1 MFDFINAII
10 TAIKDLFESIFF
22 SSSPEYQKKR
32 QLKTYAAELKK
43 LNPPLYH
50 TGKIL
55 LPAFGSLLYQLY
67 HFLQPVKAILDKTV
81 NSSDIRAAE
90 KYQDIFFEAIL
101 SEEQVK
107 QRRGFTFQARNLLL
121 SNCKNY
127 QETEHK
133 LQEQT
138 HDFKNFLK
146 LFQTPAFKAR
156 DQELIKLFFL
166 SDLCDF
172 DYASFLSRFNNNL
185 QLTAKT
191 APSISQDSFEEVFAD
206 DVIKNLLD
214 FQFIVRH
221 VAITQTVINNVIF
234 LARNTDNFTDEIG
247 SKMEKTLL
255 TVENILANQLKRTTI
270 PIILKLIKEDPQ
282 FEEKIT
288 VSESKPLQEYIDRMS
303 ENFQADSKRL
313 LKITK
318 ETNIAGLIEKC
329 FGSGQLKPLDGYN
342 DAINDAIQ
350 NLSTISFDWVKPMQL
365 LKAFTEMYF
374 ETHYKTFLRSLLIEG
389 FFANKQVEGQ
399 YAAIYRSCEMLLGK
413 IKNFEQ
419 LFKPKG
425 QCNLIEI
432 QGYIAE
438 IEKGKDMKKQ
448 LQKIVEIA
456 NIQAKVVVQTG
467 SKAYADLYAFTEHL
481 LEDIKAPAP
490 ELITNIKALSVS
502 SKNKESFAHLEQD
515 KHIFAMFLEIMKNYA
530 VFGSLEKGKSG
541 APIPTAAP
549 NTAAPNTDPAAPPV
563 QK

>member
-1 MFDFINAII
+1 MFNFINTLI
-10 TAIKDLFESIFF
+10 TSIKDFFEGLFF
-22 SSSPEYQKKR
+22 SSSPEYQKRR
-32 QLKTYAAELKK
+32 QLKGYAAELKK

-81 NSSDIRAAE
+81 NSPDIRAAE
-90 KYQDIFFEAIL
+90 KYQNLFFEAIL

-107 QRRGFTFQARNLLL
+107 QRKNFTFQARKLLL
-121 SNCKNY
+121 SRCKTY

-133 LQEQT
+133 LQEQI
-138 HDFKNFLK
+138 HDFKSFMH
-146 LFQTPAFKAR
+146 LFAASAFKTR
-156 DQELIKLFFL
+156 EQEMIKLFYL

-172 DYASFLSRFNNNL
+172 DYASFLKRFNNNL
-185 QLTAKT
+185 QLSATTPA
-191 APSISQDSFEEVFAD
+191 SISQDNFEEVYAG

-221 VAITQTVINNVIF
+221 VAITQTTVDNVVF
-234 LARNTDNFTDEIG
+234 LARSIENFTDETG
-247 SKMEKTLL
+247 VKLEKTLN
-255 TVENILANQLKRTTI
+255 TVENILANRLKRTSI
-270 PIILKLIKEDPQ
+270 PKMLKLIKEDPD

-288 VSESKPLQEYIDRMS
+288 VSESKPLQEYVDRMS

-318 ETNIAGLIEKC
+318 ENNITGLIEKC
-329 FGSGQLKPLDGYN
+329 FGTGSLKPLDGYN
-342 DAINDAIQ
+342 DTVNDAIQ
-350 NLSTISFDWVKPMQL
+350 HLSTVSFDWVKPMQL

-374 ETHYKTFLRSLLIEG
+374 ETHYKTFLKSLLIEG
-389 FFANKQVEGQ
+389 FFANKQIEGQ
-399 YAAIYRSCEMLLGK
+399 YAAIYRSCEMLSNK
-413 IKNFEQ
+413 IKNFEE

-432 QGYIAE
+432 QGYVAE

-456 NIQAKVVVQTG
+456 NMQAKAVVQTG

-481 LEDIKAPAP
+481 LEDIKAPTP
-490 ELITNIKALSVS
+490 ELITNIKALAVS
-502 SKNKESFAHLEQD
+502 SKNKESFTRLEQD
-515 KHIFAMFLEIMKNYA
+515 RHIFAMFLEIMKNYA
-530 VFGSLEKGKSG
+530 VFGSLEKGKPNASV
-541 APIPTAAP
+541 PTAVP
-549 NTAAPNTDPAAPPV
+549 NDVSAERPA

>member
-10 TAIKDLFESIFF
+10 TAIKDFFEGLFFP
-22 SSSPEYQKKR
+22 SSPEYQKKW
-32 QLKTYAAELKK
+32 QLKTYAAELRK
-43 LNPPLYH
+43 LNPPLYR

-55 LPAFGSLLYQLY
+55 LPAFGALLYQLY

-81 NSSDIRAAE
+81 NSPDIRAAE
-90 KYQDIFFEAIL
+90 KYRDIFFEAIL

-107 QRRGFTFQARNLLL
+107 QRRSFTFQERSILL
-121 SNCKNY
+121 STCKSY

-133 LQEQT
+133 LQEQI
-138 HDFKNFLK
+138 HGFKNFMRI
-146 LFQTPAFKAR
+146 FTEPAFR
-156 DQELIKLFFL
+156 TREQELIKLFFL

-172 DYASFLSRFNNNL
+172 DYAAFLNRFNNNL
-185 QLTAKT
+185 QLTAGT
-191 APSISQDSFEEVFAD
+191 AAPISQDNFEEVFAK

-214 FQFIVRH
+214 FQFIVRN
-221 VAITQTVINNVIF
+221 VAITQTTIDNIIF
-234 LARNTDNFTDEIG
+234 LARSLENFTDETG
-247 SKMEKTLL
+247 VKLEKTLN
-255 TVENILANQLKRTTI
+255 TVETLLANRLKRTTI
-270 PIILKLIKEDPQ
+270 PIILKLINDDPN

-288 VSESKPLQEYIDRMS
+288 VSESKPLQEYVDRMT

-318 ETNIAGLIEKC
+318 ETNITGLIEKC

-365 LKAFTEMYF
+365 LKSFTEMYF

-456 NIQAKVVVQTG
+456 NMQAKAVVQTG

-481 LEDIKAPAP
+481 LEDIKAPTP
-490 ELITNIKALSVS
+490 ELITNLKALVVS
-502 SKNKESFAHLEQD
+502 SKNKESFTRLEQD
-515 KHIFAMFLEIMKNYA
+515 RHIFAMFLEIMKNYA
-530 VFGSLEKGKSG
+530 VFGSLEKGNPGGSV
-541 APIPTAAP
+541 PTTVPDAS
-549 NTAAPNTDPAAPPV
+549 PV
-563 QK
+563 SKPV

>member
-1 MFDFINAII
+1 MFNFINTLI
-10 TAIKDLFESIFF
+10 TSIKDFFEGLFF
-22 SSSPEYQKKR
+22 SSSPEYQKRR
-32 QLKTYAAELKK
+32 QLKGYAAELKK

-67 HFLQPVKAILDKTV
+67 HFLQPIKAILDKTV
-81 NSSDIRAAE
+81 NSPDIRAAE
-90 KYQDIFFEAIL
+90 KYQNLFFEAIL

-107 QRRGFTFQARNLLL
+107 QRKNFTFQARKLLL
-121 SNCKNY
+121 SRCKTY

-133 LQEQT
+133 LQEQI
-138 HDFKNFLK
+138 HDFKSFMH
-146 LFQTPAFKAR
+146 LFAASAFKTR
-156 DQELIKLFFL
+156 EQEMIKLFYL

-172 DYASFLSRFNNNL
+172 DYASFLKRFNNNL
-185 QLTAKT
+185 QLSAATPA
-191 APSISQDSFEEVFAD
+191 SISQDNFEEVYAG

-221 VAITQTVINNVIF
+221 VAITQTTVDNVVF
-234 LARNTDNFTDEIG
+234 LARSIENFTDETG
-247 SKMEKTLL
+247 VKLEKTLN
-255 TVENILANQLKRTTI
+255 TVENILANRLKRTSI
-270 PIILKLIKEDPQ
+270 PKMLKLIKEDPD

-288 VSESKPLQEYIDRMS
+288 VSESKPLQEYVDRMS

-318 ETNIAGLIEKC
+318 ENNITGLIEKC
-329 FGSGQLKPLDGYN
+329 FGTGSLKPLDGYN
-342 DAINDAIQ
+342 DTVNDAIQ
-350 NLSTISFDWVKPMQL
+350 HLSTVSFDWVKPMQL

-374 ETHYKTFLRSLLIEG
+374 ETHYKTFLKSLLIEG
-389 FFANKQVEGQ
+389 FFANKQIEGQ
-399 YAAIYRSCEMLLGK
+399 YAAIYRSCEMLSNK
-413 IKNFEQ
+413 IKNFEE

-432 QGYIAE
+432 QGYVAE

-456 NIQAKVVVQTG
+456 NMQAKAVVQTG

-481 LEDIKAPAP
+481 LEDIKAPTP
-490 ELITNIKALSVS
+490 ELITNIKALAVS
-502 SKNKESFAHLEQD
+502 SKNKESFTRLEQD
-515 KHIFAMFLEIMKNYA
+515 RHIFAMFLEIMKNYA
-530 VFGSLEKGKSG
+530 VFGSLEKGKPNASV
-541 APIPTAAP
+541 PTAVP
-549 NTAAPNTDPAAPPV
+549 NDVSAERPA

>member
-10 TAIKDLFESIFF
+10 TAIKDFFEGLFF

-32 QLKTYAAELKK
+32 QLKTYAAELRK
-43 LNPPLYH
+43 LNPPLYR
-50 TGKIL
+50 TGEIL
-55 LPAFGSLLYQLY
+55 LPAFGALLYQLY

-81 NSSDIRAAE
+81 NSPDIRAAE
-90 KYQDIFFEAIL
+90 KYRDIFFEAIL

-107 QRRGFTFQARNLLL
+107 QRRSFTFQERSILL
-121 SNCKNY
+121 STCKSY

-133 LQEQT
+133 LQEQI
-138 HDFKNFLK
+138 HGFKNFMRV
-146 LFQTPAFKAR
+146 FTVPTFR
-156 DQELIKLFFL
+156 TREQELIKLFFL

-172 DYASFLSRFNNNL
+172 DYAAFLNRFNNNL
-185 QLTAKT
+185 QLTAGT
-191 APSISQDSFEEVFAD
+191 PTSISQDNFEEVFAK

-214 FQFIVRH
+214 FQFIIRN
-221 VAITQTVINNVIF
+221 VAITQTAVDNIVF
-234 LARNTDNFTDEIG
+234 LAQSLGNFTDEIG
-247 SKMEKTLL
+247 EKLEKTLS
-255 TVENILANQLKRTTI
+255 TVETLLANRLKRTTI
-270 PIILKLIKEDPQ
+270 PIILKLINDDPN

-288 VSESKPLQEYIDRMS
+288 VSESKPLQEYVDRMS

-318 ETNIAGLIEKC
+318 ETNITGLIEKC

-365 LKAFTEMYF
+365 LKSFTEMYF

-389 FFANKQVEGQ
+389 FFANKQIEGQ

-456 NIQAKVVVQTG
+456 NMQAKAVVQTG

-481 LEDIKAPAP
+481 LEDIKAPTP
-490 ELITNIKALSVS
+490 ELITNLKALVVS
-502 SKNKESFAHLEQD
+502 SKNKESFTRLEQD
-515 KHIFAMFLEIMKNYA
+515 RHIFAMFLEIMKNYA
-530 VFGSLEKGKSG
+530 VFGSLEKGNPGGSV
-541 APIPTAAP
+541 PTTVPDAAP
-549 NTAAPNTDPAAPPV
+549 VSKPV
-563 QK
+563 

>member
-1 MFDFINAII
+1 MFDFINTLI
-10 TAIKDLFESIFF
+10 TSVKDFFEGLFF

-32 QLKTYAAELKK
+32 QLKNYAAELKK
-43 LNPPLYH
+43 QNPPLYH

-67 HFLQPVKAILDKTV
+67 HFLQPIKAILDKTV
-81 NSSDIRAAE
+81 NSPDIRAAE

-101 SEEQVK
+101 SEEQIK
-107 QRRGFTFQARNLLL
+107 QRRSFTFQARNLLL
-121 SNCKNY
+121 SKCKNY

-133 LQEQT
+133 QQEQI
-138 HDFKNFLK
+138 HDFKNFMRI
-146 LFQTPAFKAR
+146 FNTPAFKTR
-156 DQELIKLFFL
+156 EQELIKLFFL

-172 DYASFLSRFNNNL
+172 DYASFLNRFNNNL
-185 QLTAKT
+185 QLAAGTPA
-191 APSISQDSFEEVFAD
+191 SISQDNFEEVYAV
-206 DVIKNLLD
+206 DVTKNLLD
-214 FQFIVRH
+214 LQFIVRH
-221 VAITQTVINNVIF
+221 VTITQTTINNVIF
-234 LARNTDNFTDEIG
+234 LAQSLGNFTDEAG
-247 SKMEKTLL
+247 VKLEKTLR

-270 PIILKLIKEDPQ
+270 PIMLKLIKEDPS

-288 VSESKPLQEYIDRMS
+288 VSESKPLQEYVDRTS

-318 ETNIAGLIEKC
+318 ETNITGLIEKC
-329 FGSGQLKPLDGYN
+329 FGNVQLKPLDGYN
-342 DAINDAIQ
+342 DAVNDAIQ

-374 ETHYKTFLRSLLIEG
+374 ETHYKTFLKSLLIEG

-399 YAAIYRSCEMLLGK
+399 YAAIYRSCEMMLGK
-413 IKNFEQ
+413 IKGFEQ

-425 QCNLIEI
+425 QCNLVEI

-456 NIQAKVVVQTG
+456 NMQAKAVVQTG

-481 LEDIKAPAP
+481 LEDIKAPTP
-490 ELITNIKALSVS
+490 ELITNIKALAVS
-502 SKNKESFAHLEQD
+502 SKNKESFARLEQD
-515 KHIFAMFLEIMKNYA
+515 RHIFAMFLEIMKNYA
-530 VFGSLEKGKSG
+530 VFGSIEKGKPG
-541 APIPTAAP
+541 APIPAAVP
-549 NTAAPNTDPAAPPV
+549 NTTPASKPV

>member
-10 TAIKDLFESIFF
+10 TAIKDFFEGLFFP
-22 SSSPEYQKKR
+22 SSPEYQKKW
-32 QLKTYAAELKK
+32 QLKTYAAELRK
-43 LNPPLYH
+43 LNPPLYR
-50 TGKIL
+50 TGEIL
-55 LPAFGSLLYQLY
+55 LPAFGALLYQLY

-81 NSSDIRAAE
+81 NSPDIRAAE
-90 KYQDIFFEAIL
+90 KYRDIFFEAIL

-107 QRRGFTFQARNLLL
+107 QRRSFTFQERSILL
-121 SNCKNY
+121 STCKSY

-133 LQEQT
+133 LQEQI
-138 HDFKNFLK
+138 HGFKNFMRI
-146 LFQTPAFKAR
+146 FTEPAFR
-156 DQELIKLFFL
+156 TREQELIKLFFL

-172 DYASFLSRFNNNL
+172 DYAAFLNRFNNNL
-185 QLTAKT
+185 QLTAGT
-191 APSISQDSFEEVFAD
+191 AAPISQDNFEEVFAK

-214 FQFIVRH
+214 FQFIVRN
-221 VAITQTVINNVIF
+221 VAITQTTIDNIIF
-234 LARNTDNFTDEIG
+234 LARSLENFTDETG
-247 SKMEKTLL
+247 VKLEKTLN
-255 TVENILANQLKRTTI
+255 TVETLLANRLKRTTI
-270 PIILKLIKEDPQ
+270 PIILKLINDDPN

-288 VSESKPLQEYIDRMS
+288 VSESKPLQEYVDRMT

-318 ETNIAGLIEKC
+318 ETNITGLIEKC

-365 LKAFTEMYF
+365 LKSFTEMYF

-389 FFANKQVEGQ
+389 FFANKQIEGQ

-456 NIQAKVVVQTG
+456 NMQAKTVVQTG
-467 SKAYADLYAFTEHL
+467 SKAYADLFAFTEHL
-481 LEDIKAPAP
+481 LEDIKAPTP
-490 ELITNIKALSVS
+490 ELITNIKALAVS
-502 SKNKESFAHLEQD
+502 SKNKESFACLEQD
-515 KHIFAMFLEIMKNYA
+515 RHIFAMFLEIMKNYA
-530 VFGSLEKGKSG
+530 VFGSVEKGKTGVS
-541 APIPTAAP
+541 IPTAVP
-549 NTAAPNTDPAAPPV
+549 NAVPVSNPA

>member
-1 MFDFINAII
+1 MFNFINTLI
-10 TAIKDLFESIFF
+10 TSIKDFFEGLFF
-22 SSSPEYQKKR
+22 SSSPEYQKRR
-32 QLKTYAAELKK
+32 QLKGYAAELKK

-50 TGKIL
+50 PGKIL

-81 NSSDIRAAE
+81 NSPDIRAAE
-90 KYQDIFFEAIL
+90 KYQNLFFEAIL

-107 QRRGFTFQARNLLL
+107 QRKNFTFQARKLLL
-121 SNCKNY
+121 SRCKTY

-133 LQEQT
+133 LQEQI
-138 HDFKNFLK
+138 HDFKSFMH
-146 LFQTPAFKAR
+146 LFAASAFKTR
-156 DQELIKLFFL
+156 EQEMIKLFYL

-172 DYASFLSRFNNNL
+172 DYASFLKRFNNNL
-185 QLTAKT
+185 QLSAATPA
-191 APSISQDSFEEVFAD
+191 SISQDNFEEVYAG

-221 VAITQTVINNVIF
+221 VAITQTTVDNVVF
-234 LARNTDNFTDEIG
+234 LARSIENFTDETG
-247 SKMEKTLL
+247 VKLEKTLN
-255 TVENILANQLKRTTI
+255 TVENILANRLKRTSI
-270 PIILKLIKEDPQ
+270 PKMLKLIKEDPD

-288 VSESKPLQEYIDRMS
+288 VSESKPLQEYVDRMS

-318 ETNIAGLIEKC
+318 ENNITGLIEKC
-329 FGSGQLKPLDGYN
+329 FGTGSLKPLDGYN
-342 DAINDAIQ
+342 DTVNDAIQ
-350 NLSTISFDWVKPMQL
+350 HLSTVSFDWVKPMQL

-374 ETHYKTFLRSLLIEG
+374 ETHYKTFLKSLLIEG
-389 FFANKQVEGQ
+389 FFANKQIEGQ
-399 YAAIYRSCEMLLGK
+399 YAAIYRSCEMLSNK
-413 IKNFEQ
+413 IKNFEE

-432 QGYIAE
+432 QGYVAE

-456 NIQAKVVVQTG
+456 NMQAKAVVQTG

-481 LEDIKAPAP
+481 LEDIKAPTP
-490 ELITNIKALSVS
+490 ELITNIKALAVS
-502 SKNKESFAHLEQD
+502 SKNKESFTRLEQD
-515 KHIFAMFLEIMKNYA
+515 RHIFAMFLEIMKNYA
-530 VFGSLEKGKSG
+530 VFGSLEKGKPNASV
-541 APIPTAAP
+541 PTAVP
-549 NTAAPNTDPAAPPV
+549 NDVSAERPA

>member
-1 MFDFINAII
+1 MFNFINTLI
-10 TAIKDLFESIFF
+10 TSIQDFFEGLFF
-22 SSSPEYQKKR
+22 SSSPEYQKRR
-32 QLKTYAAELKK
+32 QLKGYAAELKK

-81 NSSDIRAAE
+81 NSPDIRAAE
-90 KYQDIFFEAIL
+90 KYQNLFFEAIL

-107 QRRGFTFQARNLLL
+107 QRKNFAFQARKLLL
-121 SNCKNY
+121 SRCKTY

-133 LQEQT
+133 LQEQI
-138 HDFKNFLK
+138 HDFKSFMH
-146 LFQTPAFKAR
+146 LFAASAFKTR
-156 DQELIKLFFL
+156 EQEMIKLFYL

-172 DYASFLSRFNNNL
+172 DYASFLKRFNNNL
-185 QLTAKT
+185 QLSAATPA
-191 APSISQDSFEEVFAD
+191 SISQDNFEEVYAG

-221 VAITQTVINNVIF
+221 VAITQTTVDNVVF
-234 LARNTDNFTDEIG
+234 LARSIENFTDETG
-247 SKMEKTLL
+247 VKLEKTLN
-255 TVENILANQLKRTTI
+255 TVENILANRLKRTSI
-270 PIILKLIKEDPQ
+270 PKMLKLIKEDPD

-288 VSESKPLQEYIDRMS
+288 VSESKPLQEYVDRMS

-318 ETNIAGLIEKC
+318 ENNITGLIEKC
-329 FGSGQLKPLDGYN
+329 FGTESLKPLDGYN
-342 DAINDAIQ
+342 DTVNDAIQ
-350 NLSTISFDWVKPMQL
+350 HLSTVSFDWVKPMQL

-374 ETHYKTFLRSLLIEG
+374 ETHYKTFLKSLLIEG
-389 FFANKQVEGQ
+389 FFANKQIEGQ
-399 YAAIYRSCEMLLGK
+399 YAAIYRSCEMLSNK
-413 IKNFEQ
+413 IKNFEE

-432 QGYIAE
+432 QGYVAE

-456 NIQAKVVVQTG
+456 NMQAKAVVQTG

-481 LEDIKAPAP
+481 LEDIKAPTP
-490 ELITNIKALSVS
+490 ELITNIKALAVS
-502 SKNKESFAHLEQD
+502 SKNKESFTRLEQD
-515 KHIFAMFLEIMKNYA
+515 RHIFAMFLEIMKNYA
-530 VFGSLEKGKSG
+530 VFGSLEKGKPNASV
-541 APIPTAAP
+541 PTAVP
-549 NTAAPNTDPAAPPV
+549 NDVSAERPA

>member
-1 MFDFINAII
+1 MFDFINTLI
-10 TAIKDLFESIFF
+10 TLIKDFFEGLFF
-22 SSSPEYQKKR
+22 SSSPEYQKRR
-32 QLKTYAAELKK
+32 QLKGYAAELKK

-81 NSSDIRAAE
+81 NSPDIRAAE
-90 KYQDIFFEAIL
+90 KYQNLFFEAIL

-107 QRRGFTFQARNLLL
+107 QRKNFTFQARKLLL
-121 SNCKNY
+121 SRCKTY

-133 LQEQT
+133 LQEQI
-138 HDFKNFLK
+138 HDFKSFMH
-146 LFQTPAFKAR
+146 LFAASAFKTR
-156 DQELIKLFFL
+156 EQEMIKLFYL

-172 DYASFLSRFNNNL
+172 DYASFLKRFNNNL
-185 QLTAKT
+185 QLSAATPA
-191 APSISQDSFEEVFAD
+191 SISQDNFEEVYAG

-221 VAITQTVINNVIF
+221 VAITQTTVDNVVF
-234 LARNTDNFTDEIG
+234 LARSIENFTDETG
-247 SKMEKTLL
+247 VKLEKTLN
-255 TVENILANQLKRTTI
+255 TVENILANRLKRTSI
-270 PIILKLIKEDPQ
+270 PKMLKLIKEDPD

-288 VSESKPLQEYIDRMS
+288 VSESKPLQEYVDRMS

-318 ETNIAGLIEKC
+318 ENNITGLIEKC
-329 FGSGQLKPLDGYN
+329 FGTGSLKPLDGYN
-342 DAINDAIQ
+342 DTVNDAIQ
-350 NLSTISFDWVKPMQL
+350 HLSTVSFDWVKPMQL

-374 ETHYKTFLRSLLIEG
+374 ETHYKTFLKSLLIEG
-389 FFANKQVEGQ
+389 FFANKQIEGQ
-399 YAAIYRSCEMLLGK
+399 YAAIYRSCEMLSNK
-413 IKNFEQ
+413 IKNFEE

-432 QGYIAE
+432 QGYVAE

-456 NIQAKVVVQTG
+456 NMQAKAVVQTG

-481 LEDIKAPAP
+481 LEDIKAPTP
-490 ELITNIKALSVS
+490 ELITNIKALAVS
-502 SKNKESFAHLEQD
+502 SKNKESFTRLEQD
-515 KHIFAMFLEIMKNYA
+515 RHIFAMFLEIMKNYA
-530 VFGSLEKGKSG
+530 VFGSLEKGKPNASV
-541 APIPTAAP
+541 PTAVP
-549 NTAAPNTDPAAPPV
+549 NDVSAERPA

>member
-10 TAIKDLFESIFF
+10 TAIKDFFEGLFFP
-22 SSSPEYQKKR
+22 SSPEYQKKW
-32 QLKTYAAELKK
+32 QLKTYAAELRK
-43 LNPPLYH
+43 LNPPLYR
-50 TGKIL
+50 TGEIL
-55 LPAFGSLLYQLY
+55 LPAFGALLYQLY

-81 NSSDIRAAE
+81 NSPDIRAAE
-90 KYQDIFFEAIL
+90 KYRDIFFEAIL

-107 QRRGFTFQARNLLL
+107 QRRSFTFQERSILL
-121 SNCKNY
+121 STCKSY

-133 LQEQT
+133 LQEQI
-138 HDFKNFLK
+138 HGFKNFMRI
-146 LFQTPAFKAR
+146 FTEPAFR
-156 DQELIKLFFL
+156 TREQELIKLFFL

-172 DYASFLSRFNNNL
+172 DYAAFLNRFNNNL
-185 QLTAKT
+185 QLTAGT
-191 APSISQDSFEEVFAD
+191 AAPISQDNFEEVFAK

-214 FQFIVRH
+214 FQFIVRN
-221 VAITQTVINNVIF
+221 VAITQTTIDNIIF
-234 LARNTDNFTDEIG
+234 LARSLENFTDETG
-247 SKMEKTLL
+247 VKLEKTLN
-255 TVENILANQLKRTTI
+255 TVETLLANRLKRTTI
-270 PIILKLIKEDPQ
+270 PIILKLINDDPN

-288 VSESKPLQEYIDRMS
+288 VSESKPLQEYVDRMT

-318 ETNIAGLIEKC
+318 ETNITGLIEKC

-365 LKAFTEMYF
+365 LKSFTEMYF

-389 FFANKQVEGQ
+389 FFANKQIEGQ

-432 QGYIAE
+432 QGYITE

-456 NIQAKVVVQTG
+456 NMQAKAVVQTG

-481 LEDIKAPAP
+481 LEDIKAPTP
-490 ELITNIKALSVS
+490 ELITNLKALVVS
-502 SKNKESFAHLEQD
+502 SKNKESFTRLEQD
-515 KHIFAMFLEIMKNYA
+515 RHIFAMFLEIMKNYA
-530 VFGSLEKGKSG
+530 VFGSLEKGNPGGSV
-541 APIPTAAP
+541 PTTVPDAAP
-549 NTAAPNTDPAAPPV
+549 VSKPV
-563 QK
+563 

>member
-10 TAIKDLFESIFF
+10 TAIKDFFEGLFFP
-22 SSSPEYQKKR
+22 SSPEYQKKW
-32 QLKTYAAELKK
+32 QLKTYAAELRK
-43 LNPPLYH
+43 LNPPLYR
-50 TGKIL
+50 TGEIL
-55 LPAFGSLLYQLY
+55 LPAFGALLYQLY
-67 HFLQPVKAILDKTV
+67 HFLQPIKAILDKTV
-81 NSSDIRAAE
+81 NSPDIRAAE
-90 KYQDIFFEAIL
+90 KYRDIFFEAIL

-107 QRRGFTFQARNLLL
+107 QRRSFTFQERSILL
-121 SNCKNY
+121 STCKSY

-133 LQEQT
+133 LQEQI
-138 HDFKNFLK
+138 HGFKNFMRI
-146 LFQTPAFKAR
+146 FTEPAFR
-156 DQELIKLFFL
+156 TREQELIKLFFL

-172 DYASFLSRFNNNL
+172 DYAAFLNRFNNNL
-185 QLTAKT
+185 QLTAGT
-191 APSISQDSFEEVFAD
+191 AAPISQDNFEEVFAK

-214 FQFIVRH
+214 FQFIVRN
-221 VAITQTVINNVIF
+221 VAITQTTIDNIIF
-234 LARNTDNFTDEIG
+234 LARSLENFTDETG
-247 SKMEKTLL
+247 VKLEKTLN
-255 TVENILANQLKRTTI
+255 TVETLLANRLKRTTI
-270 PIILKLIKEDPQ
+270 PIILKLINDDPN

-288 VSESKPLQEYIDRMS
+288 VSESKPLQEYVDRMT

-318 ETNIAGLIEKC
+318 ETNITGLIEKC

-365 LKAFTEMYF
+365 LKSFTEMYF

-389 FFANKQVEGQ
+389 FFANKQIEGQ

-432 QGYIAE
+432 QGYITE

-456 NIQAKVVVQTG
+456 NMQAKAVVQTG

-481 LEDIKAPAP
+481 LEDIKAPTL
-490 ELITNIKALSVS
+490 ELITNLKALVVS
-502 SKNKESFAHLEQD
+502 SKNKESFTRLEQD
-515 KHIFAMFLEIMKNYA
+515 RHIFAMFLEIMKNYA
-530 VFGSLEKGKSG
+530 VFGSLEKGNPGGSV
-541 APIPTAAP
+541 PTTVPDAAP
-549 NTAAPNTDPAAPPV
+549 VSKPV
-563 QK
+563 

>member
-1 MFDFINAII
+1 MFNFINTLI
-10 TAIKDLFESIFF
+10 TSIKDFFEGLFF
-22 SSSPEYQKKR
+22 SSSPEYQKRR
-32 QLKTYAAELKK
+32 QLKGYAAELKK

-81 NSSDIRAAE
+81 NSPDIRAAE
-90 KYQDIFFEAIL
+90 KYQNLFFEAIL

-107 QRRGFTFQARNLLL
+107 QRKNFTFQARKLLL
-121 SNCKNY
+121 SRCKTY

-133 LQEQT
+133 LQEQI
-138 HDFKNFLK
+138 HDFKSFMH
-146 LFQTPAFKAR
+146 LFAASAFKTR
-156 DQELIKLFFL
+156 EQEMIKLFYL

-172 DYASFLSRFNNNL
+172 DYASFLKRFNNNL
-185 QLTAKT
+185 QLSAATPA
-191 APSISQDSFEEVFAD
+191 SISQDNFEEVYAG

-221 VAITQTVINNVIF
+221 VAITQTTVDNVVF
-234 LARNTDNFTDEIG
+234 LARSIENFTDETGI
-247 SKMEKTLL
+247 KLEKTLN
-255 TVENILANQLKRTTI
+255 TVENILANRLKRTSI
-270 PIILKLIKEDPQ
+270 PKMLKLIKEDPD

-288 VSESKPLQEYIDRMS
+288 VSESKPLQEYVDRMS

-318 ETNIAGLIEKC
+318 ENNITGLIEKC
-329 FGSGQLKPLDGYN
+329 FGTESLKPLDGYN
-342 DAINDAIQ
+342 DTVNDAIQ
-350 NLSTISFDWVKPMQL
+350 HLSTVSFDWVKPMQL

-374 ETHYKTFLRSLLIEG
+374 ETHYKTFLKSLLIEG
-389 FFANKQVEGQ
+389 FFANKQIEGQ
-399 YAAIYRSCEMLLGK
+399 YAAIYRSCEMLSNK
-413 IKNFEQ
+413 IKNFEE

-432 QGYIAE
+432 QGYVAE

-456 NIQAKVVVQTG
+456 NMQAKAVVQTG

-481 LEDIKAPAP
+481 LEDIKAPTP
-490 ELITNIKALSVS
+490 ELITNIKALAVS
-502 SKNKESFAHLEQD
+502 SKNKESFTRLEQD
-515 KHIFAMFLEIMKNYA
+515 RHIFAMFLEIMKNYA
-530 VFGSLEKGKSG
+530 VFGSLEKGKPNASV
-541 APIPTAAP
+541 PTAVP
-549 NTAAPNTDPAAPPV
+549 NDVSAERPA

>member
-1 MFDFINAII
+1 MFNFINTLI
-10 TAIKDLFESIFF
+10 TSIKDFFEGLFF
-22 SSSPEYQKKR
+22 SSSPEYQKRR
-32 QLKTYAAELKK
+32 QLKGYAAELKK

-81 NSSDIRAAE
+81 NSPDIRAAE
-90 KYQDIFFEAIL
+90 KYQNLFFEAIL

-107 QRRGFTFQARNLLL
+107 QRKNFTFQARKLLL
-121 SNCKNY
+121 SRCKTY

-133 LQEQT
+133 LQEQI
-138 HDFKNFLK
+138 HDFKSFMH
-146 LFQTPAFKAR
+146 LFAASAFKTR
-156 DQELIKLFFL
+156 EQEMIKLFYL

-172 DYASFLSRFNNNL
+172 DYASFLKRFNNNL
-185 QLTAKT
+185 QLSAATPA
-191 APSISQDSFEEVFAD
+191 SISQDNFEEVYAG

-221 VAITQTVINNVIF
+221 VAITQTTVDNVVF
-234 LARNTDNFTDEIG
+234 LARSIENFTDETG
-247 SKMEKTLL
+247 VKLEKTLN
-255 TVENILANQLKRTTI
+255 TVENILANRLKRTSI
-270 PIILKLIKEDPQ
+270 PKMLKLIKEDPD

-288 VSESKPLQEYIDRMS
+288 VSESKPLQEYVDRMS

-318 ETNIAGLIEKC
+318 ENNITGLIEKC
-329 FGSGQLKPLDGYN
+329 FGTGSLKPLDGYN
-342 DAINDAIQ
+342 DTVNDAIQ
-350 NLSTISFDWVKPMQL
+350 HLSTVSFDWVKPMQL

-374 ETHYKTFLRSLLIEG
+374 ETHYKTFLKSLLIEG
-389 FFANKQVEGQ
+389 FFANKQIEGQ
-399 YAAIYRSCEMLLGK
+399 YAAIYRSCEMLSNK
-413 IKNFEQ
+413 IKNFEE

-432 QGYIAE
+432 QGYVAE

-456 NIQAKVVVQTG
+456 NMQAKAVVQTG
-467 SKAYADLYAFTEHL
+467 SKAYVDLYAFTEHL
-481 LEDIKAPAP
+481 LEDIKAPTP
-490 ELITNIKALSVS
+490 ELITNIKALAVS
-502 SKNKESFAHLEQD
+502 SKNKESFTRLEQD
-515 KHIFAMFLEIMKNYA
+515 RHIFAMFLEIMKNYA
-530 VFGSLEKGKSG
+530 VFGSLEKGKPNASV
-541 APIPTAAP
+541 PTAVP
-549 NTAAPNTDPAAPPV
+549 NDVSAERPA

>member
-1 MFDFINAII
+1 MFDFINTLI
-10 TAIKDLFESIFF
+10 TSVKDFFEGLFF

-32 QLKTYAAELKK
+32 QLKNYAAELKK
-43 LNPPLYH
+43 QNPPLYH

-67 HFLQPVKAILDKTV
+67 HFLQPIKAILDKTV
-81 NSSDIRAAE
+81 NSPDIRAAE

-101 SEEQVK
+101 SEEQIK
-107 QRRGFTFQARNLLL
+107 QRRSFTFQARNLLL
-121 SNCKNY
+121 SKCKNY

-133 LQEQT
+133 QQEQI
-138 HDFKNFLK
+138 HDFKNFMRI
-146 LFQTPAFKAR
+146 FNTPAFKTR
-156 DQELIKLFFL
+156 EQELIKLFFL

-172 DYASFLSRFNNNL
+172 DYASFLNRFNNNL
-185 QLTAKT
+185 QLAAGTPA
-191 APSISQDSFEEVFAD
+191 SIPQDNFEEVYAV
-206 DVIKNLLD
+206 DVTKNLLD
-214 FQFIVRH
+214 LQFIVRH
-221 VAITQTVINNVIF
+221 VTITQTTINNVIF
-234 LARNTDNFTDEIG
+234 LAQSLGNFTDEAG
-247 SKMEKTLL
+247 VKLEKTLR

-270 PIILKLIKEDPQ
+270 PIMLKLIKEDPN

-288 VSESKPLQEYIDRMS
+288 VSESKPLQEYVDRTS

-318 ETNIAGLIEKC
+318 ETNITGLIEKC
-329 FGSGQLKPLDGYN
+329 FGNVQLKPLDGYN
-342 DAINDAIQ
+342 DAVNDAIQ

-374 ETHYKTFLRSLLIEG
+374 ETHYKTFLKSLLIEG

-399 YAAIYRSCEMLLGK
+399 YAAIYRSCEMMLGK
-413 IKNFEQ
+413 IKGFEQ

-425 QCNLIEI
+425 QCNLVEI

-456 NIQAKVVVQTG
+456 NMQAKAVVQTG

-481 LEDIKAPAP
+481 LEDIKAPTP
-490 ELITNIKALSVS
+490 ELITNIKALAVS
-502 SKNKESFAHLEQD
+502 SKNKESFARLEQD
-515 KHIFAMFLEIMKNYA
+515 RHIFAMFLEIMKNYA
-530 VFGSLEKGKSG
+530 VFGSIEKGKPG
-541 APIPTAAP
+541 APIPAAVP
-549 NTAAPNTDPAAPPV
+549 NTTPASKPV

>member
-1 MFDFINAII
+1 MFNFINTLI
-10 TAIKDLFESIFF
+10 TSIKDFFEGLFF
-22 SSSPEYQKKR
+22 SSSPEYQKRR
-32 QLKTYAAELKK
+32 QLKGYAAELKK

-81 NSSDIRAAE
+81 NSPDIRAAE
-90 KYQDIFFEAIL
+90 KYQNLFFEAIL

-107 QRRGFTFQARNLLL
+107 QRKNFTFQARKLLL
-121 SNCKNY
+121 SRCKTY

-133 LQEQT
+133 LQEQI
-138 HDFKNFLK
+138 HDFKSFIH
-146 LFQTPAFKAR
+146 LFAASAFKTR
-156 DQELIKLFFL
+156 EQEMIKLFYL

-172 DYASFLSRFNNNL
+172 DYASFLKRFNNNL
-185 QLTAKT
+185 QLSAATPA
-191 APSISQDSFEEVFAD
+191 SISQDNFEEVYAG

-221 VAITQTVINNVIF
+221 VAITQTTVDNVVF
-234 LARNTDNFTDEIG
+234 LARSIENFTDETGI
-247 SKMEKTLL
+247 KLEKTLN
-255 TVENILANQLKRTTI
+255 TVETILANRLKRTSI
-270 PIILKLIKEDPQ
+270 PKMLKLIKEDPD

-288 VSESKPLQEYIDRMS
+288 VSESKPLQEYVDRMS

-318 ETNIAGLIEKC
+318 ENNITGLIEKC
-329 FGSGQLKPLDGYN
+329 FGTESLKPLDGYN
-342 DAINDAIQ
+342 DTVNDAIQ
-350 NLSTISFDWVKPMQL
+350 HLSTVSFDWVKPMQL

-374 ETHYKTFLRSLLIEG
+374 ETHYKTFLKSLLIEG
-389 FFANKQVEGQ
+389 FFANKQIEGQ
-399 YAAIYRSCEMLLGK
+399 YAAIYRSCEMLSNK
-413 IKNFEQ
+413 IKNFEE

-432 QGYIAE
+432 QGYVAE

-456 NIQAKVVVQTG
+456 NMQAKAVVQTG

-481 LEDIKAPAP
+481 LEDIKAPTP
-490 ELITNIKALSVS
+490 ELITNIKALAVS
-502 SKNKESFAHLEQD
+502 SKNKESFTRLEQD
-515 KHIFAMFLEIMKNYA
+515 RHIFAMFLEIMKNYA
-530 VFGSLEKGKSG
+530 VFGSLEKGKPNASV
-541 APIPTAAP
+541 PTAVP
-549 NTAAPNTDPAAPPV
+549 NDVSAERPA

>member
-10 TAIKDLFESIFF
+10 TAIKDFFEGLFFP
-22 SSSPEYQKKR
+22 SSPEYQKKW
-32 QLKTYAAELKK
+32 QLKTYAAELRK
-43 LNPPLYH
+43 LNPPLYR
-50 TGKIL
+50 TGEIL
-55 LPAFGSLLYQLY
+55 LPAFGALLYQLY
-67 HFLQPVKAILDKTV
+67 HFLQPIKAILDKTV
-81 NSSDIRAAE
+81 NSPDIRAAE
-90 KYQDIFFEAIL
+90 KYRDIFFEAIL

-107 QRRGFTFQARNLLL
+107 QRRSFTFQERSILL
-121 SNCKNY
+121 STCKSY

-133 LQEQT
+133 LQEQI
-138 HDFKNFLK
+138 HGFKNFMRI
-146 LFQTPAFKAR
+146 FTEPAFR
-156 DQELIKLFFL
+156 TREQELIKLFFL

-172 DYASFLSRFNNNL
+172 DYAAFLNRFNNNL
-185 QLTAKT
+185 QLTAGT
-191 APSISQDSFEEVFAD
+191 AAPISQDNFEEVFAK

-214 FQFIVRH
+214 FQFIVRN
-221 VAITQTVINNVIF
+221 VAITQTTIDNIIF
-234 LARNTDNFTDEIG
+234 LARSLENFTDETG
-247 SKMEKTLL
+247 VKLEKTLN
-255 TVENILANQLKRTTI
+255 TVETLLANRLKRTTI
-270 PIILKLIKEDPQ
+270 PIILKLINDDPN

-288 VSESKPLQEYIDRMS
+288 VSESKPLQEYVDRMT

-318 ETNIAGLIEKC
+318 ETNITGLIEKC

-365 LKAFTEMYF
+365 LKSFTEMYF

-389 FFANKQVEGQ
+389 FFANKQIEGQ

-432 QGYIAE
+432 QGYITE

-456 NIQAKVVVQTG
+456 NMQAKAVVQTG

-481 LEDIKAPAP
+481 LEDIKAPTP
-490 ELITNIKALSVS
+490 ELITNLKALVVS
-502 SKNKESFAHLEQD
+502 SKNKESFTRLEQD
-515 KHIFAMFLEIMKNYA
+515 RHIFAMFLEIMKNYA
-530 VFGSLEKGKSG
+530 VFGSLEKGNPGGSV
-541 APIPTAAP
+541 PTTVPDAAP
-549 NTAAPNTDPAAPPV
+549 VSKPV
-563 QK
+563 

>member
-10 TAIKDLFESIFF
+10 TAIKDFFEGLFFP
-22 SSSPEYQKKR
+22 SSPEYQKKW
-32 QLKTYAAELKK
+32 QLKTYAAELRK
-43 LNPPLYH
+43 LNPPLYR
-50 TGKIL
+50 TGEIL
-55 LPAFGSLLYQLY
+55 LPAFGALLYQLY

-81 NSSDIRAAE
+81 NSPDIRAAE
-90 KYQDIFFEAIL
+90 KYRDIFFEAIL
-101 SEEQVK
+101 SEEQAK
-107 QRRGFTFQARNLLL
+107 QRRSFTFQERSILL
-121 SNCKNY
+121 STYKSY

-133 LQEQT
+133 LQEQI
-138 HDFKNFLK
+138 HGFKNFMRI
-146 LFQTPAFKAR
+146 FTEPAFR
-156 DQELIKLFFL
+156 TREQELIKLFFL

-172 DYASFLSRFNNNL
+172 DYAAFLNRFNNNL
-185 QLTAKT
+185 QLTAGT
-191 APSISQDSFEEVFAD
+191 AAPISQDNFEEVFAK

-214 FQFIVRH
+214 FQFIVRN
-221 VAITQTVINNVIF
+221 VAITQTTIDNIIF
-234 LARNTDNFTDEIG
+234 LARSLENFTDETG
-247 SKMEKTLL
+247 VKLEKTLN
-255 TVENILANQLKRTTI
+255 TVETLLANRLKRTTI
-270 PIILKLIKEDPQ
+270 PIILKLINDDPN

-288 VSESKPLQEYIDRMS
+288 VSESKPLQEYVDRMT

-318 ETNIAGLIEKC
+318 ETNITGLIEKC

-365 LKAFTEMYF
+365 LKSFTEMYF

-389 FFANKQVEGQ
+389 FFANKQIEGQ

-456 NIQAKVVVQTG
+456 NMQAKAVVQTG

-481 LEDIKAPAP
+481 LEDIKAPTP
-490 ELITNIKALSVS
+490 ELITNLKALVVS
-502 SKNKESFAHLEQD
+502 SKNKESFTRLEQD
-515 KHIFAMFLEIMKNYA
+515 RHIFAMFLEIMKNYA
-530 VFGSLEKGKSG
+530 VFGSLEKGNPGGSV
-541 APIPTAAP
+541 PTTVPDAAP
-549 NTAAPNTDPAAPPV
+549 VSKPV
-563 QK
+563 

>member
-1 MFDFINAII
+1 MFNFINTLI
-10 TAIKDLFESIFF
+10 TSIKDFFEGLFF

-32 QLKTYAAELKK
+32 QLKGYELELKK

-55 LPAFGSLLYQLY
+55 LPSFGSLLYQLY

-81 NSSDIRAAE
+81 NSPDIRAAE
-90 KYQDIFFEAIL
+90 KYQDLFFEATL
-101 SEEQVK
+101 SEDQVK
-107 QRRGFTFQARNLLL
+107 QHRTFTFQARNLIL
-121 SNCKNY
+121 SKCKNY

-133 LQEQT
+133 LQEQI
-138 HDFKNFLK
+138 HEFKSFMR
-146 LFQTPAFKAR
+146 LFNTPASKAR
-156 DQELIKLFFL
+156 EQELIKLFFL

-172 DYASFLSRFNNNL
+172 DYASFLNRFNNNL
-185 QLTAKT
+185 QLIAG
-191 APSISQDSFEEVFAD
+191 APALIAQDNFEEVFAG
-206 DVIKNLLD
+206 DVIQNLLD

-221 VAITQTVINNVIF
+221 VVITQTTINNVIF
-234 LARNTDNFTDEIG
+234 LARSLENFTDETG
-247 SKMEKTLL
+247 VKLEKTLR
-255 TVENILANQLKRTTI
+255 TVETLLANQLKRTTI
-270 PIILKLIKEDPQ
+270 PIMLKLIKEDPN

-288 VSESKPLQEYIDRMS
+288 VSESKPLQEYIDRSS

-318 ETNIAGLIEKC
+318 ETNITGLIEKC
-329 FGSGQLKPLDGYN
+329 FGSAQLKPLDGYN

-350 NLSTISFDWVKPMQL
+350 NHSTISFDWVKPMQL

-374 ETHYKTFLRSLLIEG
+374 ETHYKTFLKSLLIEG

-399 YAAIYRSCEMLLGK
+399 YAAIYRSCEVLLGK
-413 IKNFEQ
+413 IRGFEQ

-425 QCNLIEI
+425 QCNLVEI

-456 NIQAKVVVQTG
+456 NMQAKVVVQTG

-481 LEDIKAPAP
+481 LEDIKAPTP
-490 ELITNIKALSVS
+490 ELITNIKALAVS
-502 SKNKESFAHLEQD
+502 SKNKESFARLEQD
-515 KHIFAMFLEIMKNYA
+515 RHIFAMFLEIMKNYA
-530 VFGSLEKGKSG
+530 VFGSIEKGKPG
-541 APIPTAAP
+541 APIPAAVP
-549 NTAAPNTDPAAPPV
+549 NAPAASKPA

>member
-10 TAIKDLFESIFF
+10 TAIKDFFEGLFF

-32 QLKTYAAELKK
+32 QLKTYAAELRK
-43 LNPPLYH
+43 LNPPLYR

-55 LPAFGSLLYQLY
+55 LPAFGALLYQLY

-81 NSSDIRAAE
+81 NSPDIRAAE
-90 KYQDIFFEAIL
+90 KYRDIFFEAIL

-107 QRRGFTFQARNLLL
+107 QRRSFTFQERSILL
-121 SNCKNY
+121 STCKSY

-133 LQEQT
+133 LQEQI
-138 HDFKNFLK
+138 HDFKNFMRV
-146 LFQTPAFKAR
+146 FTVPTFR
-156 DQELIKLFFL
+156 TREQELIKLFFL

-172 DYASFLSRFNNNL
+172 DYAAFLNRFNNNL
-185 QLTAKT
+185 QLTAGT
-191 APSISQDSFEEVFAD
+191 PTSISQDNFEEVFAK

-214 FQFIVRH
+214 FQFIIRN
-221 VAITQTVINNVIF
+221 VAITQTAVDNIVF
-234 LARNTDNFTDEIG
+234 LAQSLGNFTDEIG
-247 SKMEKTLL
+247 EKLEKTLS
-255 TVENILANQLKRTTI
+255 TVETLLANRLKRTTI
-270 PIILKLIKEDPQ
+270 PIILKLINDDPN

-288 VSESKPLQEYIDRMS
+288 VSESKPLQEYVDRMS

-318 ETNIAGLIEKC
+318 ETNITGLIEKC

-365 LKAFTEMYF
+365 LKSFTEMYF
-374 ETHYKTFLRSLLIEG
+374 ETHFKTFLRSLLIEG

-456 NIQAKVVVQTG
+456 NMQAKAVVQTG

-481 LEDIKAPAP
+481 LEDIKAPTP
-490 ELITNIKALSVS
+490 ELITNLKALVVS
-502 SKNKESFAHLEQD
+502 SKNKESFTRLEQD
-515 KHIFAMFLEIMKNYA
+515 RHIFAMFLEIMKNYA
-530 VFGSLEKGKSG
+530 VFGSLEKGNPGGSV
-541 APIPTAAP
+541 PTTVPDAAP
-549 NTAAPNTDPAAPPV
+549 VSKPV
-563 QK
+563 

>member
-10 TAIKDLFESIFF
+10 TAIKDFFEGLFFP
-22 SSSPEYQKKR
+22 SSPEYQKKW
-32 QLKTYAAELKK
+32 QLKTYAAELRK
-43 LNPPLYH
+43 LNPPLYR
-50 TGKIL
+50 TGEIL
-55 LPAFGSLLYQLY
+55 LPAFGALLYQLY

-81 NSSDIRAAE
+81 NSPDIRAAE
-90 KYQDIFFEAIL
+90 KYRDIFFEAIL

-107 QRRGFTFQARNLLL
+107 QRRSFTFQERSILL
-121 SNCKNY
+121 SICKSY

-133 LQEQT
+133 LQEQI
-138 HDFKNFLK
+138 HGFKNFMRI
-146 LFQTPAFKAR
+146 FTEPAFR
-156 DQELIKLFFL
+156 TREQELIKLFFL

-172 DYASFLSRFNNNL
+172 DYAAFLNRFNNNL
-185 QLTAKT
+185 QLTAGT
-191 APSISQDSFEEVFAD
+191 AAPISQDNFEEVFAK

-214 FQFIVRH
+214 FQFIVRN
-221 VAITQTVINNVIF
+221 VAITQTTIDNIIF
-234 LARNTDNFTDEIG
+234 LARSLENFTDETG
-247 SKMEKTLL
+247 VKLEKTLN
-255 TVENILANQLKRTTI
+255 TVETLLANRLKRTTI
-270 PIILKLIKEDPQ
+270 PIILKLINDDPN

-288 VSESKPLQEYIDRMS
+288 VSESKPLQEYVDRMT

-318 ETNIAGLIEKC
+318 ETNITGLIEKC

-365 LKAFTEMYF
+365 LKSFTEMYF

-389 FFANKQVEGQ
+389 FFANKQIEGQ

-456 NIQAKVVVQTG
+456 NIQAKAVVQTG

-481 LEDIKAPAP
+481 LEDIKAPTP
-490 ELITNIKALSVS
+490 ELITNLKALVVS
-502 SKNKESFAHLEQD
+502 SKNKESFTRLEQD
-515 KHIFAMFLEIMKNYA
+515 RHIFAMFLEIMKNYA
-530 VFGSLEKGKSG
+530 VFGSLEKGNPGGSV
-541 APIPTAAP
+541 PTTVPDAAP
-549 NTAAPNTDPAAPPV
+549 VPKPV
-563 QK
+563 

>member
-1 MFDFINAII
+1 MFDFINAVI
-10 TAIKDLFESIFF
+10 TAIKDFFEGLFF

-32 QLKTYAAELKK
+32 QLKTYAAELRK
-43 LNPPLYH
+43 LNPPLYR

-55 LPAFGSLLYQLY
+55 LPAFGALLYQLY

-81 NSSDIRAAE
+81 NSPDIRAAE

-101 SEEQVK
+101 SEEQIK
-107 QRRGFTFQARNLLL
+107 QRRSFTFQARSSLL
-121 SNCKNY
+121 SKCKSY

-133 LQEQT
+133 LQEQI
-138 HDFKNFLK
+138 HDFKNFMRI
-146 LFQTPAFKAR
+146 FTVPTFR
-156 DQELIKLFFL
+156 TREQELIKLFFL

-172 DYASFLSRFNNNL
+172 DYAAFLNRFNNNL
-185 QLTAKT
+185 QLTAGT
-191 APSISQDSFEEVFAD
+191 PTSISQDNFEEVFAK

-214 FQFIVRH
+214 FQFIIRN
-221 VAITQTVINNVIF
+221 VAITQTAVDNIVF
-234 LARNTDNFTDEIG
+234 LAQSLGNFTDEIG
-247 SKMEKTLL
+247 EKLEKTLS
-255 TVENILANQLKRTTI
+255 TVETLLANRLKRTTI
-270 PIILKLIKEDPQ
+270 PIILKLINDDPN

-288 VSESKPLQEYIDRMS
+288 VSESKPLQEYVDRMS

-318 ETNIAGLIEKC
+318 ETNITGLIEKC
-329 FGSGQLKPLDGYN
+329 FGSDQLKPLDGYN
-342 DAINDAIQ
+342 DTVNDAIQ
-350 NLSTISFDWVKPMQL
+350 NLSNISFDWVKPMQL
-365 LKAFTEMYF
+365 LKSFTEMYF
-374 ETHYKTFLRSLLIEG
+374 ETHFKTFLRSLLIEG

-456 NIQAKVVVQTG
+456 NMQAKTVVQTG
-467 SKAYADLYAFTEHL
+467 SKAYADLFAFTEHL
-481 LEDIKAPAP
+481 LEDIKAPTP
-490 ELITNIKALSVS
+490 ELITNIKALAVS
-502 SKNKESFAHLEQD
+502 SKNKESFACLEQD
-515 KHIFAMFLEIMKNYA
+515 RHIFAMFLEIMKNYA
-530 VFGSLEKGKSG
+530 VFGSVEKGKTGVS
-541 APIPTAAP
+541 IPTAVP
-549 NTAAPNTDPAAPPV
+549 NAVPVSNPA

>member
-10 TAIKDLFESIFF
+10 TAIKDFFEGLFFP
-22 SSSPEYQKKR
+22 SSPEYQKKW
-32 QLKTYAAELKK
+32 QLKTYAAELRK
-43 LNPPLYH
+43 LNPPLYR
-50 TGKIL
+50 TGEIL
-55 LPAFGSLLYQLY
+55 LPAFGALLYQLY

-81 NSSDIRAAE
+81 NSPDIRAAE
-90 KYQDIFFEAIL
+90 KYRDIFFEAIL

-107 QRRGFTFQARNLLL
+107 QRRSFTFQERSILL
-121 SNCKNY
+121 STCKSY

-133 LQEQT
+133 LQEQI
-138 HDFKNFLK
+138 HGFKNFMRI
-146 LFQTPAFKAR
+146 FTEPAFR
-156 DQELIKLFFL
+156 TREQELIKLFFL

-172 DYASFLSRFNNNL
+172 DYAAFLNRFNNNL
-185 QLTAKT
+185 QLTAGT
-191 APSISQDSFEEVFAD
+191 AAPISQDNFEEVFAK

-214 FQFIVRH
+214 FQFIVRN
-221 VAITQTVINNVIF
+221 VAITQITIDNIIF
-234 LARNTDNFTDEIG
+234 LARSLENFTDETG
-247 SKMEKTLL
+247 VKLEKTLN
-255 TVENILANQLKRTTI
+255 TVETLLANRLKRTTI
-270 PIILKLIKEDPQ
+270 PIILKLINDDPN

-288 VSESKPLQEYIDRMS
+288 VSESKPLQEYVDRMT

-318 ETNIAGLIEKC
+318 ETNITGLIEKC

-365 LKAFTEMYF
+365 LKSFTEMYF

-389 FFANKQVEGQ
+389 FFANKQIEGQ

-456 NIQAKVVVQTG
+456 NMQAKAVVQTG

-481 LEDIKAPAP
+481 LEDIKAPTP
-490 ELITNIKALSVS
+490 ELITNLKALVVS
-502 SKNKESFAHLEQD
+502 SKNKESFTRLEQD
-515 KHIFAMFLEIMKNYA
+515 RHIFAMFLEIMKNYA
-530 VFGSLEKGKSG
+530 VFGSLEKGNPG
-541 APIPTAAP
+541 GPVPTTVPDAAP
-549 NTAAPNTDPAAPPV
+549 VSKPV
-563 QK
+563 

>member
-1 MFDFINAII
+1 MFNFINTLI
-10 TAIKDLFESIFF
+10 TSIKDFFEGLFF
-22 SSSPEYQKKR
+22 SSSPEYQKRR
-32 QLKTYAAELKK
+32 QLKGYAAELKK

-81 NSSDIRAAE
+81 NSPDIRAAE
-90 KYQDIFFEAIL
+90 KYQNLFFEAIL

-107 QRRGFTFQARNLLL
+107 QRKNFTFQARKLLL
-121 SNCKNY
+121 SRCKTY

-133 LQEQT
+133 LQEQI
-138 HDFKNFLK
+138 HDFKSFMH
-146 LFQTPAFKAR
+146 LFAASAFKTR
-156 DQELIKLFFL
+156 EQEMIKLFYL

-172 DYASFLSRFNNNL
+172 DYASFLKRFNNNL
-185 QLTAKT
+185 QLSAATPA
-191 APSISQDSFEEVFAD
+191 SISQDNFEEVYAG

-221 VAITQTVINNVIF
+221 VAITQTTVDNVVF
-234 LARNTDNFTDEIG
+234 LARSIENFTDETG
-247 SKMEKTLL
+247 VKLEKTLN
-255 TVENILANQLKRTTI
+255 TVENILANRLKRTSI
-270 PIILKLIKEDPQ
+270 PKMLKLIKEDPD

-288 VSESKPLQEYIDRMS
+288 VSESKPLQEYVDRMS

-318 ETNIAGLIEKC
+318 ENNITGLIEKC
-329 FGSGQLKPLDGYN
+329 FGTGSLKPLDGYN
-342 DAINDAIQ
+342 DTVNDAIQ
-350 NLSTISFDWVKPMQL
+350 HLSTVSFDWVKPMQL

-374 ETHYKTFLRSLLIEG
+374 ETHYKTFLKSLLIEG
-389 FFANKQVEGQ
+389 FFANKQIEGQ
-399 YAAIYRSCEMLLGK
+399 YAAIYRSCEMLSNK
-413 IKNFEQ
+413 IKNFEE

-432 QGYIAE
+432 QGYVAE

-456 NIQAKVVVQTG
+456 NMQAKAVVQTG

-481 LEDIKAPAP
+481 LEDIKAPTP
-490 ELITNIKALSVS
+490 ELITNIKALAVS
-502 SKNKESFAHLEQD
+502 SKNKESFTRLEQD
-515 KHIFAMFLEIMKNYA
+515 RHIFAMFLEIMKNYA
-530 VFGSLEKGKSG
+530 VFGSLEKGKPNASV
-541 APIPTAAP
+541 PTAVP
-549 NTAAPNTDPAAPPV
+549 NDVSAERPA

>member
-1 MFDFINAII
+1 MFNFINTLI
-10 TAIKDLFESIFF
+10 TSIKYFFEGLFF

-32 QLKTYAAELKK
+32 QLKGYELELKK

-81 NSSDIRAAE
+81 NSPDIRAAE
-90 KYQDIFFEAIL
+90 KYQDLFFEAAL
-101 SEEQVK
+101 SEDQVK
-107 QRRGFTFQARNLLL
+107 QHRTFTFQARNLIL
-121 SNCKNY
+121 SKYKNY

-133 LQEQT
+133 LQEQI
-138 HDFKNFLK
+138 HEFKSFMR
-146 LFQTPAFKAR
+146 LFNTPASKAR
-156 DQELIKLFFL
+156 EQELIKLFFL

-172 DYASFLSRFNNNL
+172 DYASFLNRFNNNL
-185 QLTAKT
+185 QLIAG
-191 APSISQDSFEEVFAD
+191 APALIAQDNFKEVFAG
-206 DVIKNLLD
+206 DVIQNLLD

-221 VAITQTVINNVIF
+221 VVITQTTINNVIF
-234 LARNTDNFTDEIG
+234 LARSLENFTDETG
-247 SKMEKTLL
+247 VKLEKTLR
-255 TVENILANQLKRTTI
+255 TVETLLANQLKRTTI
-270 PIILKLIKEDPQ
+270 PIMLKLIKEDPN

-288 VSESKPLQEYIDRMS
+288 VSESKPLQEYIDRSS

-318 ETNIAGLIEKC
+318 ETNITGLIEKC
-329 FGSGQLKPLDGYN
+329 FGSAQLKPLDGYN

-350 NLSTISFDWVKPMQL
+350 NHSTISFDWVKPMQL

-374 ETHYKTFLRSLLIEG
+374 ETHYKTFLKSLLIEG

-399 YAAIYRSCEMLLGK
+399 YAAIYRSCEVLLGK
-413 IKNFEQ
+413 IRGFEQ

-425 QCNLIEI
+425 QCNLVEI

-456 NIQAKVVVQTG
+456 NMQAKVVVQTG

-481 LEDIKAPAP
+481 LEDIKAPTP
-490 ELITNIKALSVS
+490 ELITNIKALAVS
-502 SKNKESFAHLEQD
+502 SKNKESFARLEQD
-515 KHIFAMFLEIMKNYA
+515 RHIFAMFLEIMKNYA
-530 VFGSLEKGKSG
+530 VFGSIEKGKPG
-541 APIPTAAP
+541 APIPAAVP
-549 NTAAPNTDPAAPPV
+549 NAPAASKPA